1 MDTESTSANT
11 EKKSSFFFAVVI
23 RVHKLTILK
32 LLKVI
37 GRILKGE
44 TMFKASRSHEKGLI
58 EWLQKSPDNQREYL
72 KASIEENS
80 DMPEAIISAIREIA
94 EARGYESLAKEAG
107 LSQKALYKILSET
120 KEAKPRFETI
130 AQLIQ
135 ALGLRFTVEADPHKA
150 RVS

>member
-1 MDTESTSANT
+1 M
-11 EKKSSFFFAVVI
+11 
-23 RVHKLTILK
+23 LK
-32 LLKVI
+32 A
-37 GRILKGE
+37 GR
-44 TMFKASRSHEKGLI
+44 SREKGLI
-58 EWLQKSPDNQREYL
+58 KWLQKSAENQREYL
-72 KASIEENS
+72 KSSIEENS

-120 KEAKPRFETI
+120 KDAKPRFETI
-130 AQLIQ
+130 VQLIQ

>member
-1 MDTESTSANT
+1 M
-11 EKKSSFFFAVVI
+11 
-23 RVHKLTILK
+23 
-32 LLKVI
+32 LKV
-37 GRILKGE
+37 G
-44 TMFKASRSHEKGLI
+44 RSHEKGLI
-58 EWLQKSPDNQREYL
+58 KWLQKSAENQREYL
-72 KASIEENS
+72 KSSIEENS

-120 KEAKPRFETI
+120 KDAKPRFETI
-130 AQLIQ
+130 VQLIQ